1 MFKCFHHCVSKLFS
15 LKNLS
20 YFSTYIFIPYYIDFS
35 TRFIFIKPHH
45 FTFQKL
51 QLFLINF
58 LRLRYARKLFPTI
71 STPYCNNIN
80 INLYTNYYI
89 NYYITIILN
98 IVSLQRLQSNK
109 IQNVALSLFE
119 HRIFY

>member
-1 MFKCFHHCVSKLFS
+1 MFKCFHHCVIKVIFFKKFKLF
-15 LKNLS
+15 
-20 YFSTYIFIPYYIDFS
+20 FYIHIYSILYRFFNTFYIYQTTSFYIS
-35 TRFIFIKPHH
+35 KITIIFN
-45 FTFQKL
+45 Q
-51 QLFLINF
+51 
-58 LRLRYARKLFPTI
+58 FP
-71 STPYCNNIN
+71 TPYCNNIN

-98 IVSLQRLQSNK
+98 IVNLQRLQSNK